1 MRKSIIYTAAIVLA
15 LSIVGCG
22 NKEGAAKEQ
31 TKQET
36 VKGEKKEAKKEA
48 AKKETKKKETVKKK
62 SSSKKGF
69 LKPTATGLP
78 YEMLVVMDDDQWER
92 PLGRA
97 VFNVLDTDVPG
108 LPQSERSFRI
118 TRVNPEGMSSNM
130 FRIMRNIIKV
140 DIQKIYTQ
148 PKLKF
153 ARDVYSQPQM
163 VMTLQAPD
171 EASLA
176 QYVEENA
183 QSIIDFFTRAEM
195 NREIANLREEHN
207 PDVSRLAKEIL
218 GVDVWVPWEVN
229 KYKKGKDFLWASTNS
244 EKKDMNI
251 VVYSYPYTDAKTFTL
266 DYFLNKRDSVM
277 KVNIPGGPE
286 GSYMTTQH
294 DYVYVKD
301 ATVHGKYAQVARGL
315 WRVQGDRM
323 GGPFVSHSRV
333 DEVNGRVVVVEAFIY
348 APESLKRDLMRRMEA
363 ALYTLQLPQQQPV
376 EELSYSLDEIVIE
389 PEIKI

>member
-1 MRKSIIYTAAIVLA
+1 MRKSIVYIVTCFIA
-15 LSIVGCG
+15 LCMASCG
-22 NKEGAAKEQ
+22 NGKPEQ
-31 TKQET
+31 EKAQEVT
-36 VKGEKKEAKKEA
+36 KKENTKKQTTAKA
-48 AKKETKKKETVKKK
+48 AKKKSKK
-62 SSSKKGF
+62 SF
-69 LKPTATGLP
+69 MMPDATGLP
-78 YEMLVVMDDDQWER
+78 YEMLVVMDDEQWER

-118 TRVNPEGMSSNM
+118 TRVNPSGMNSNM

-140 DIQKIYTQ
+140 DIQNIYTQ

-153 ARDVYSQPQM
+153 ARDVYSYPQM

-176 QYVEENA
+176 QYVEDNA
-183 QSIIDFFTRAEM
+183 QAIIDFFTKAEM
-195 NREIANLREEHN
+195 NREINNLREKHN
-207 PDVSRLAKEIL
+207 PTISQLAQELI

-229 KYKKGKDFLWASTNS
+229 KYKRGKDFLWASNNTI
-244 EKKDMNI
+244 EKSMSL
-251 VVYSYPYTDAKTFTL
+251 VLYSYPYTDKNTFTL
-266 DYFLNKRDSVM
+266 EYFLNKRDSVM
-277 KVNIPGGPE
+277 KANIPGGPE

-333 DEVNGRVVVVEAFIY
+333 DEVNGRIVVAEAFIY
-348 APESLKRDLMRRMEA
+348 APESMKRDLMRRMEA
-363 ALYTLQLPQQQPV
+363 ALYTVQLPEQ
-376 EELSYSLDEIVIE
+376 EEVNSLSYSLEEIVIE
-389 PEIKI
+389 PEIK

>member
-1 MRKSIIYTAAIVLA
+1 MKKIFVYIAALA
-15 LSIVGCG
+15 LALGTASC
-22 NKEGAAKEQ
+22 KEHTAKEQ
-31 TKQET
+31 SQQENVENKSAT
-36 VKGEKKEAKKEA
+36 SHKKEA
-48 AKKETKKKETVKKK
+48 AKKKAAKGKKD
-62 SSSKKGF
+62 F
-69 LKPTATGLP
+69 MKPSATGLP
-78 YEMLVVMDDDQWER
+78 YEMLVVMDDEQWER

-97 VFNVLDTDVPG
+97 VYGVLDTDVPG

-118 TRVNPEGMSSNM
+118 TRVKPEGMNSNM

-140 DIQKIYTQ
+140 DIQNIYTQ
-148 PKLKF
+148 PKFKF
-153 ARDVYSQPQM
+153 ARDVYAHPQM

-176 QYVEENA
+176 EYVADNA

-195 NREIANLREEHN
+195 NREINNLREEHN

-218 GVDVWVPWEVN
+218 GVDVWVPWEVS

-251 VVYSYPYTDAKTFTL
+251 VLYSYPYTDANTFTL

-277 KVNIPGGPE
+277 KANIPGGPE
-286 GSYMTTQH
+286 GSYMATQR

-315 WRVQGDRM
+315 WRVKGDRM

-333 DEVNGRVVVVEAFIY
+333 DEENGRVIVAEVFIY
-348 APESLKRDLMRRMEA
+348 APESLKRDLVRRMEA
-363 ALYTLQLPQQQPV
+363 ALYTVQLPKQTEV
-376 EELSYSLDEIVIE
+376 NSLSYDLGEIVIE
-389 PEIKI
+389 PNIVK